1 MKKTTKEGDFTFD
14 SLYTNL
20 MISLFSDI
28 SSQDDRNPNKR
39 YDLSLALKCGYALFA
54 LKSASLFSFQKH
66 SAVESSN
73 LESIF
78 KIKNTLSDNGLRTVL
93 DRIDSELLRSN
104 FQRIISYLEE
114 RNILSSYRYWNDHL
128 LVSIDGVEHFNSKK
142 INCSCCMKRSHRN
155 GTSSYYH
162 SMLSAAIV
170 CPHQSE
176 VFVAENEPIV
186 KQDGAKKNDCERN
199 AAKRLFKRLENY
211 YGCKPTVYVLDALYS
226 CATIITQI
234 TSVPA
239 WKLISN
245 ITEDGHK
252 HLFSQFDQLNAQGK
266 VEWKNFRRKRD
277 RYTVGFANGLELNDS
292 NKEVKVNMVYCR
304 FKPEGKPEKIFTW
317 ITNIELSANNIKQ
330 VMDMARSR
338 WKIENEVFNTLKNQE
353 YNFEHNFGHGKKH
366 LATNFAYLMM
376 MAFTI
381 DQIQQRC
388 NRYFKSLHAG
398 LKTRVKIWEATRS
411 IFKMIACENMTELQ
425 RKLLIMYQIKIV

>member
-199 AAKRLFKRLENY
+199 AAKRLFKRLER
-211 YGCKPTVYVLDALYS
+211 L
-226 CATIITQI
+226 
-234 TSVPA
+234 PA
-239 WKLISN
+239 
-245 ITEDGHK
+245 
-252 HLFSQFDQLNAQGK
+252 
-266 VEWKNFRRKRD
+266 
-277 RYTVGFANGLELNDS
+277 
-292 NKEVKVNMVYCR
+292 
-304 FKPEGKPEKIFTW
+304 
-317 ITNIELSANNIKQ
+317 
-330 VMDMARSR
+330 
-338 WKIENEVFNTLKNQE
+338 
-353 YNFEHNFGHGKKH
+353 
-366 LATNFAYLMM
+366 
-376 MAFTI
+376 
-381 DQIQQRC
+381 
-388 NRYFKSLHAG
+388 
-398 LKTRVKIWEATRS
+398 
-411 IFKMIACENMTELQ
+411 
-425 RKLLIMYQIKIV
+425 